1 MTTMSR
7 LHERC
12 KNWFDPEDWQQSHS
26 VLSRLRCIPALLTNR
41 RGAIVSGNEVRQQAI
56 NAVTNRATTATTTGG
71 PLSEIWATDVF
82 SLATMEESLSKN
94 AFKAMKKT
102 VQTGAPLDA
111 ATADIVAAAMK
122 DWALQKGV
130 KFFSHIFFPM
140 TNITAE
146 KHDGF
151 IVTNSDGNAITE
163 FTGSLLIKGEPD
175 GSSFP
180 NGSLRAT
187 NSARGYTAWDPTSPV
202 YVMNTA
208 NGATLMIPS
217 VFFSWTGEALD
228 KKIPLLRSNTAMDT
242 AAQRVLTLMGETEIE
257 TLNSSCGAEQEYFLI
272 DANFANARPDLLLT
286 GRTLFGAP
294 SPKGQEFDDHY
305 FGAIPERV
313 QVFMQDFEDQLFR
326 LGIPAKTHHNEVAP
340 GQFELAPYFEAANVA
355 ADHQQLMMTV
365 MKATAKKHGFVCL
378 LHEKPFAGVNGSGKH
393 VNWSV
398 GNSTQGNLLDPGNTP
413 HDNLHFLLFC
423 GAVIR
428 GVHLYGPLLRA
439 VIASAAND
447 HRLGANEAPPAILSV
462 YLGDQLEAVF
472 NDIKDGNI
480 AASNDGGQM
489 DLGLSQILP
498 FTRDPGDRNRTS
510 PFAFTGNRFEF
521 RAVGSSQSV
530 SGPLVAMNTMLA
542 DSLDWIADKLKIEFD
557 GGASPET
564 AVATVLKELMELH
577 GQVIF
582 GGDGYSSE
590 WHTEAVEV
598 RGLRNIPNTA
608 DALPAFLDEA
618 VIGLFERTG
627 VLSPTELESRYE
639 VYAEQYILSIGVEAK
654 TTAELAKTV
663 LYPAAMAY
671 VSDLATSISGAAAI
685 GVEFNSSPVKVIAG
699 EANSLIAA
707 VEALETAMKL
717 HDFADTEAH
726 MQYCAGT
733 ILGLMGTV
741 RTHAD
746 ALEAEVADEY
756 WPLPKYREMLF
767 IK

>member
-1 MTTMSR
+1 M
-7 LHERC
+7 
-12 KNWFDPEDWQQSHS
+12 
-26 VLSRLRCIPALLTNR
+26 
-41 RGAIVSGNEVRQQAI
+41 SGNEVRQQAI
-56 NAVTNRATTATTTGG
+56 NEVTSRPPTHTTTGG
-71 PLSEIWATDVF
+71 PLSEIWACDVF
-82 SLATMEESLSKN
+82 SLVTMEECLSKH
-94 AFKAMKKT
+94 AFKEMKKT
-102 VQTGAPLDA
+102 VQTGAPLDP
-111 ATADIVAAAMK
+111 ATADVVAAAMK
-122 DWALQKGV
+122 DWALSKGV
-130 KFFSHIFFPM
+130 KFFSHIFYPM

-180 NGSLRAT
+180 NGSLRMT
-187 NSARGYTAWDPTSPV
+187 NAARGYTAWDPTSPA
-202 YVMNTA
+202 YVMHTA

-228 KKIPLLRSNTAMDT
+228 KKIPLLRSNAAMDK
-242 AAQRVLTLMGETEIE
+242 AAQRVLRLMGETEIE

-272 DANFANARPDLLLT
+272 DAHFANSRPDLLLA

-313 QVFMQDFEDQLFR
+313 QVFMQDFEDKLFR

-355 ADHQQLMMTV
+355 ADHQQLMMTI
-365 MKATAKKHGFVCL
+365 MKSTAKAHGFVCL
-378 LHEKPFAGVNGSGKH
+378 LHEKPFAGINGSGKH

-398 GNSTQGNLLDPGNTP
+398 GNSTQGNLLDPGSTP
-413 HDNLHFLLFC
+413 HDNLNFLLFC

-428 GVHLYGPLLRA
+428 GVHEYGPLLRA

-472 NDIKDGNI
+472 NDIREGNVSI
-480 AASNDGGQM
+480 SSDGGVM

-542 DSLDWIADKLKIEFD
+542 DSLGWIADKLEAQLA
-557 GGASPET
+557 GGASQLE

-577 GQVIF
+577 GNVVF

-590 WHTEAVEV
+590 WHTAAVEE
-598 RGLRNIPNTA
+598 RGLRNIPTTA
-608 DALPAFLDEA
+608 DALPAFLEPG
-618 VIGLFERTG
+618 VIDLFERTG
-627 VLSPTELESRYE
+627 VLSPVELESRYE
-639 VYAEQYILSIGVEAK
+639 VYAEQYIMSIAVEAK
-654 TTAELAKTV
+654 TTSELAKTV
-663 LYPAAMAY
+663 LYPAAMTY
-671 VSDLATSISGAAAI
+671 LASLTSTISTAAAI
-685 GVEFNSSPVKVIAG
+685 GVELETSGVKVIAG
-699 EANSLIAA
+699 EANSLLTA
-707 VEALETAMKL
+707 VAELDGAMG
-717 HDFADTEAH
+717 ADEFSSTEEH
-726 MQYCAGT
+726 MKYCAAT
-733 ILGLMGTV
+733 IRPLMDSV
-741 RTHAD
+741 RSHAD
-746 ALEAEVADEY
+746 ALEAEVGDEY

-767 IK
+767 IR